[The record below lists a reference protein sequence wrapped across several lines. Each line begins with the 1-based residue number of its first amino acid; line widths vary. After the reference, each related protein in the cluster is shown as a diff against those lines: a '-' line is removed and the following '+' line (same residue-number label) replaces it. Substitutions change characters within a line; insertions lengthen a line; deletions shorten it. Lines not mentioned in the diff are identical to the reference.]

1 MENLLNKKPGVY
13 VVKDILGGHGCKMRF
28 YELGIYPG
36 KRITLISSG
45 DKGPILVRIGNT
57 KIALGKGLAGRIIVE

>member
-13 VVKDILGGHGCKMRF
+13 VVKDILGGHGRKMKF

-36 KRITLISSG
+36 KKIKSINFG
-45 DKGPILVRIGNT
+45 NKGPILVKVGNT
-57 KIALGKGLAGRIIVE
+57 KIALGRGMVSKIFVE